1 MQLLQAIGEP
11 EGLKVGDRLPS
22 DRDLADR
29 MGVSRLTVREAILAL
44 EVVGILQVR
53 SGDGTF
59 VANDSQ
65 KQSPLRELLASSD
78 LRPPNAEVIEARL
91 LLEPV
96 VASLAARRAP
106 DAAIADL
113 ERLLAETEVLVD
125 DITKLA
131 EFMKMSLGFHAELLS
146 QCGNAHLAAFASAL
160 VDLDEH
166 PLWTL
171 LNAHAMQSAE
181 ARREQVVEHRR
192 ILKAVR
198 RRDEAGVAALVSE
211 HLQHLRNSIEA
222 LELDAARS
230 ETRNGADVGPTPTK
244 ASADKLI

>member
-11 EGLKVGDRLPS
+11 GGLKVGDRLPS

-65 KQSPLRELLASSD
+65 KQSPLGALLVSSD

-106 DAAIADL
+106 DEALDDL
-113 ERLLAETEVLVD
+113 ERMLSETEALAD
-125 DITKLA
+125 DITQLA

-146 QCGNAHLAAFASAL
+146 LCGNAQLAAFASAL

-171 LNAHAMQSAE
+171 LNAHAMQSVE
-181 ARREQVVEHRR
+181 SRCEQVAEHRQ
-192 ILKAVR
+192 ILEAVR
-198 RRDEAGVAALVSE
+198 RREESTVAALMTE
-211 HLQHLRNSIEA
+211 HLQHLRNSIDVLEA
-222 LELDAARS
+222 
-230 ETRNGADVGPTPTK
+230 K
-244 ASADKLI
+244 AGH